1 MSQND
6 AARALDEVNLDDM
19 FADDGGGG
27 LFEGLDVDLDDDAMG
42 EIMDG
47 TPTADATAEVDM
59 PKSEESAADNM
70 PDPSPPPPPPPLPP
84 NRGNRPTLPPGSE
97 DMDVEISSTSR
108 SSLTK
113 VRINRTGHGE
123 VRKSKRKRRAPS
135 RPVDEYHESYIPPE
149 LLKDS
154 IASAAAEAAAAAASG
169 SSGASSTKQKKKK
182 ESSKKKKKSG
192 PVDEP
197 VLAPAPLPETND
209 AESAAKVKTKRRRM
223 LAPPSSSAART
234 SSALGRQH
242 SPSPAEEISVS
253 SLSSTTGASTAVKQR
268 GMSGSSL
275 PATVAIPGEG
285 KKKRAQEK
293 IIKKWKRCGTWC
305 ASDSHRQPTKDVRTP
320 SELANRPTKD
330 NNDLSDSKAPRFI
343 HIISFQGGNAASSP
357 KATSTVPPHIR
368 SATEICFQWP

>member
-123 VRKSKRKRRAPS
+123 VR
-135 RPVDEYHESYIPPE
+135 HE
-149 LLKDS
+149 
-154 IASAAAEAAAAAASG
+154 
-169 SSGASSTKQKKKK
+169 
-182 ESSKKKKKSG
+182 
-192 PVDEP
+192 
-197 VLAPAPLPETND
+197 
-209 AESAAKVKTKRRRM
+209 
-223 LAPPSSSAART
+223 
-234 SSALGRQH
+234 H
-242 SPSPAEEISVS
+242 F
-253 SLSSTTGASTAVKQR
+253 
-268 GMSGSSL
+268 
-275 PATVAIPGEG
+275 
-285 KKKRAQEK
+285 
-293 IIKKWKRCGTWC
+293 
-305 ASDSHRQPTKDVRTP
+305 VR
-320 SELANRPTKD
+320 
-330 NNDLSDSKAPRFI
+330 
-343 HIISFQGGNAASSP
+343 
-357 KATSTVPPHIR
+357 
-368 SATEICFQWP
+368 